1 MQILYEKGVE
11 PMKKSY
17 GICFFALIIV
27 LGLIYYVSYK
37 YSMVEFQKEQEIRNN
52 EFAYLNNEQKNTDS
66 DSEDSSV
73 AVDTT
78 KDDRITNRTIYI
90 LEHYNSKDFSLTE
103 ETLAT
108 PADFVGLTREG
119 LIEYLKNYENSP
131 SLEDLESGFEKF
143 ELVSFSKDTIVLRK
157 TFYPMN
163 ADYKYYLIAENNYIT
178 VYYMDKKTVFSYTDI
193 LLSSLPE
200 EIQQEIISGKYA
212 TDIHQLYNFLENYS
226 S

>member
-11 PMKKSY
+11 SMKKSY

-37 YSMVEFQKEQEIRNN
+37 YSMVEFQKEQEIKNN
-52 EFAYLNNEQKNTDS
+52 EFAYLYNQQENTDS
-66 DSEDSSV
+66 NSSV

-78 KDDRITNRTIYI
+78 KEDTIANRTIYI

-108 PADFVGLTREG
+108 PADFVGLTREE
-119 LIEYLKNYENSP
+119 LIEYLNDYENSP
-131 SLEDLESGFEKF
+131 SLEDLEAGFEKI

-157 TFYPMN
+157 TFHPIN
-163 ADYKYYLIAENNYIT
+163 EDYKYYLIAENNYIT

-200 EIQQEIISGKYA
+200 EIQQEIISGKYV